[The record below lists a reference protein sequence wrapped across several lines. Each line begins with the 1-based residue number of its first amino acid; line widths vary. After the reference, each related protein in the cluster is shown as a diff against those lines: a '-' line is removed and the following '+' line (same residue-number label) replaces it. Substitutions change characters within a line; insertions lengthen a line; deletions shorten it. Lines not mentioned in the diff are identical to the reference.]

1 MLVISSWRWFVTTT
15 ALYTL
20 VSATPTRF
28 VKKSIPLDDRLNNY
42 HAKRQ
47 APLGLEGY
55 LPPCSVDPSYATGAS
70 SFKDGEGKLFH
81 KGCENQYGEGDSGHC
96 YTETFV
102 VSWYY
107 ENEPWRSTGER
118 IDCAGTKDCTQT
130 NIISNDTCTENK
142 ITDENSLK
150 AEFELK
156 LPKWF
161 GEAFDN
167 PDLSFSSN
175 VGTDSVTTEQVCKK
189 TTSSGSCRWDDEGCH
204 GIWTSQQNRRV
215 LGYQRRT
222 CKTGRKTGGPPAINK
237 PEAEQL
243 RNDGL
248 YTIGMQDFSLLVP
261 SSTNVGCA
269 AECDATNYPVPM
281 GPPSRALPIQYAG

>member
-1 MLVISSWRWFVTTT
+1 MVHHPIFLVI
-15 ALYTL
+15 
-20 VSATPTRF
+20 
-28 VKKSIPLDDRLNNY
+28 PLT
-42 HAKRQ
+42 Q
-47 APLGLEGY
+47 ASTY
-55 LPPCSVDPSYATGAS
+55 S
-70 SFKDGEGKLFH
+70 
-81 KGCENQYGEGDSGHC
+81 
-96 YTETFV
+96 TETFV

-107 ENEPWRSTGER
+107 ENEPWRSTGKADPYATHPRSPGLTNVLASCSGER

-130 NIISNDTCTENK
+130 NIVSNDTCTENK

-167 PDLSFSSN
+167 PDLSFSWN
-175 VGTDSVTTEQVCKK
+175 VGTDSVTTEQICKK
-189 TTSSGSCRWDDEGCH
+189 TTSSGYGDPPFPSPPVNSLADSRTQELQMG
-204 GIWTSQQNRRV
+204 RRGMSWHLDLATKSSGTV
-215 LGYQRRT
+215 CICFSFRSWSADINPSSHDSPRGYQRRT
-222 CKTGRKTGGPPAINK
+222 CKTGRKSGGPPPINK